1 MPSAPETVHQIA
13 APHLV
18 GPQHVPDAN
27 TVQEEYEWKH
37 GLGLDLG
44 GRVLEEGQEGLDR
57 GCPSHGNR

>member
-1 MPSAPETVHQIA
+1 MTQETSAICLETVHQIA

-44 GRVLEEGQEGLDR
+44 GASTR
-57 GCPSHGNR
+57 GRARKT